1 MASFNQL
8 ATMSFTKWFAVM
20 DYIVSLGFETT
31 KLPQNMDSVTKSQI
45 LGGPD
50 RVGLI
55 GIKSPDNG
63 KTITHALG
71 WDMKAS
77 LNNYDASSHEILRGK
92 GRGREHYE
100 TTGAVLPNACV
111 PQSPSSS
118 VIVGVMSSTFSEIKG
133 NEKKQSEIMFAF
145 GEWFDAVQ
153 AQLTTPS
160 VFKSIDFT
168 DSKGKGLGKLTA
180 PLKPLVPFE
189 NAFDHL
195 GLPKKLLKQLIAP
208 KDGLLARC
216 MNPRNKK
223 DKEWIFNAPYAFAF
237 QLATATG
244 RGDRKTDRKLMLG
257 YFYNQ
262 GKYIN
267 EHNDPVKVLEYS
279 GPRPFRYFG
288 YPQSSILAAT

>member
-31 KLPQNMDSVTKSQI
+31 KLPENMDSVTKSPI
-45 LGGPD
+45 LMGAD
-50 RVGLI
+50 RVGLV
-55 GIKSPDNG
+55 GIKSSDNG

-71 WDMKAS
+71 WDMIGD
-77 LNNYDASSHEILRGK
+77 LNSSTATPLAILSGAGSRRAWHK
-92 GRGREHYE
+92 
-100 TTGAVLPNACV
+100 TTGATLHNACIPV
-111 PQSPSSS
+111 TPA
-118 VIVGVMSSTFSEIKG
+118 VKMGEMSSTFSELKG
-133 NEKKQSEIMFAF
+133 NEKKQSEIMFAL

-168 DSKGKGLGKLTA
+168 DSKGKGLGKLAA

-208 KDGLLARC
+208 KDGLLASC
-216 MNPRNKK
+216 MNSTNKK
-223 DKEWIFNAPYAFAF
+223 DKEWIFNE
-237 QLATATG
+237 
-244 RGDRKTDRKLMLG
+244 
-257 YFYNQ
+257 
-262 GKYIN
+262 I
-267 EHNDPVKVLEYS
+267 S
-279 GPRPFRYFG
+279 
-288 YPQSSILAAT
+288 